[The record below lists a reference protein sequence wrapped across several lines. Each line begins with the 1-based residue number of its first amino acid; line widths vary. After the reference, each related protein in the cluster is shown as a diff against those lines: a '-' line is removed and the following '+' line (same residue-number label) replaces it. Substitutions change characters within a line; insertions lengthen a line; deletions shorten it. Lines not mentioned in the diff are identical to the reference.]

1 MSKPLTCLRCGGP
14 TLRGDLR
21 SGFTSFGD
29 YFVEFDGDKMTLLGT
44 PKLKSGLERD
54 NRVVSYACTKCGFI
68 SSYLERVLKTVES
81 EEGR

>member
-44 PKLKSGLERD
+44 PKLKSGL
-54 NRVVSYACTKCGFI
+54 
-68 SSYLERVLKTVES
+68 
-81 EEGR
+81 